1 MGSDLYPVIYALILY
16 LMIYVRIAEI
26 SCAVFFFFGLYSR
39 DVWTDFCALRLITAR
54 VCAVIIRVLF

>member
-26 SCAVFFFFGLYSR
+26 SCAVFFFLVFTHEMFGLIFVHF
-39 DVWTDFCALRLITAR
+39 D
-54 VCAVIIRVLF
+54 